1 MSPSGPPD
9 PAEPIAGEPAAA
21 EPTAAEPTAAEPAAA
36 QPGSAETPV
45 LARRLAPDLAVS
57 ASASSSAGPAPGL
70 PPPAVDTKRYRW
82 MIGTF
87 GILLVLVISVYQF
100 ATNGVGT
107 TGVAPGKPLHLFA
120 APLANSTLTGDANLK
135 PPCSPAHHDPRA
147 LNICLLVERAPLVL
161 AFFAT
166 GSDDCKHQVDTMQAL
181 SRRYGASEV
190 QFAAVAVGA
199 GRAETR
205 SLVRSRGWTIPVAY
219 DADGAV
225 QSLYGVQICPMVELA
240 YRGGIVKDRLIGNH
254 WLATDALAARVQG
267 LVGR

>member
-9 PAEPIAGEPAAA
+9 PGEPAAA
-21 EPTAAEPTAAEPAAA
+21 EPAAAEP
-36 QPGSAETPV
+36 GSPQSPV
-45 LARRLAPDLAVS
+45 LARRLDPDLAVS
-57 ASASSSAGPAPGL
+57 ASASAARTPTL
-70 PPPAVDTKRYRW
+70 PPPVVDTKRYRW

-87 GILLVLVISVYQF
+87 GIVLVLVISVYQF
-100 ATNGVGT
+100 ATNGVAT

-120 APLANSTLTGDANLK
+120 APLAASTLNGDANLK

-147 LNICLLVERAPLVL
+147 LNICLMVQRAPLAL

-166 GSDDCKHQVDTMQAL
+166 GSDDCKRQVDTMQAL
-181 SRRYGASEV
+181 SRRYPASEV

-199 GRAETR
+199 GHAETR
-205 SLVRSRGWTIPVAY
+205 SLVRSRDWTIPIAY

-254 WLATDALAARVQG
+254 WLTTDALAARVQA
-267 LVGR
+267 LIGR